1 MEENILLNEDIILVY
16 LKNFVYKEN
25 NRDVEKKNKEFS
37 EIISYIIEPI
47 INENTNFNLI
57 N

>member
-25 NRDVEKKNKEFS
+25 NRDVEKKIK
-37 EIISYIIEPI
+37 
-47 INENTNFNLI
+47 NLVR
-57 N
+57 